1 MKKPKINKAALTD
14 YAGMILGGVAASKVS
29 SIKLPIALPAPVQ
42 ALLPAVLGV
51 LLAGRK
57 GFLGSL
63 GKGMIVVGG
72 MKAIGTLAPQLGI
85 SNYGMNMIDDNGVGA
100 YEIEGADYALAG
112 NDDNMAPMNGSSS
125 YSLAGIDADDN
136 SAFG

>member
-1 MKKPKINKAALTD
+1 MKKAKINKAALTD

-85 SNYGMNMIDDNGVGA
+85 SNYGLNMMDDSGLGA

-112 NDDNMAPMNGSSS
+112 NDDIMTPMNGSSN

-136 SAFG
+136 STFG

>member
-1 MKKPKINKAALTD
+1 MKKPKINKAALTE
-14 YAGMILGGVAASKVS
+14 YAGMILGGVAASKVAN
-29 SIKLPIALPAPVQ
+29 IKLPIALPAPVQ

-51 LLAGRK
+51 FLAGRK

-72 MKAIGTLAPQLGI
+72 MKAIGTFAPQLGI
-85 SNYGMNMIDDNGVGA
+85 SDYGLNMMDESGVGA
-100 YEIEGADYALAG
+100 YEIEGADYSLAG
-112 NDDNMAPMNGSSS
+112 NDDMAPMNGSSN

>member
-112 NDDNMAPMNGSSS
+112 NDNMAPMNGSSS

>member
-1 MKKPKINKAALTD
+1 MKKPKINKAALTE
-14 YAGMILGGVAASKVS
+14 YAGMILGGVAASKVAN
-29 SIKLPIALPAPVQ
+29 IKLPIALPAPVQ

-51 LLAGRK
+51 FLAGRK

-72 MKAIGTLAPQLGI
+72 IKAIGTFAPQLGI
-85 SNYGMNMIDDNGVGA
+85 SEGIFDVMDESGVGA
-100 YEIEGADYALAG
+100 YEIEGADYSLAG
-112 NDDNMAPMNGSSS
+112 NDDMAPMNGSGN

>member
-51 LLAGRK
+51 FLAGRK

-72 MKAIGTLAPQLGI
+72 MKAIGTFAPQLGI
-85 SNYGMNMIDDNGVGA
+85 SDYGLNMMDESGVGA
-100 YEIEGADYALAG
+100 YEIEGADYSLAG
-112 NDDNMAPMNGSSS
+112 NDDMAPMNGSSN

>member
-29 SIKLPIALPAPVQ
+29 NIKLPIALPAPVQ

-85 SNYGMNMIDDNGVGA
+85 SASAFNMIDDNGVGA

-112 NDDNMAPMNGSSS
+112 NDNMAPMNGSSS